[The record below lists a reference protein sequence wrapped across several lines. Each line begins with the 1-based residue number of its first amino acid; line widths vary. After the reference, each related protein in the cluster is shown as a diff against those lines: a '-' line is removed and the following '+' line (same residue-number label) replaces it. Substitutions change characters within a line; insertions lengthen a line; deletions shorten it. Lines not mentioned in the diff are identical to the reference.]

1 MTFRSFVEP
10 WSQQKTA
17 YRYPI
22 SIFFIRGEKMI
33 KYSSSYINKKYIPNS
48 KDLVVAY
55 KVTPN
60 RGVDF
65 NNAAAGLAAESSI
78 GTWTKISTMN
88 KRIASKLKPSVFYA
102 NKKTGTVKI
111 AYNQDLFEQGNM
123 SQILSSIAGNVYGL
137 KEISKLRLLD
147 ITFPKDIVKSF
158 PGPKFGIDGIRKITK
173 VKKRPLIGTI
183 VKPKLG
189 LTAKQ
194 HAQVA
199 YDAWIGGLD
208 IVKDDENLSSMT
220 FNKFKERIKLTLKAR
235 AKAEKET
242 GEIKIYMPNITAET
256 FEMIKRAEYVKSQG
270 GRYLMIDVLTTGFA
284 AVHTIRNQNP
294 NLVIHAHRAMHGAL
308 TRQEDSGMTMLS
320 LAKIFRLL
328 GVDQL
333 HIGTAGIGKMH
344 GKKDEELAIE
354 DEIED
359 DYIKET
365 KYSLKQN
372 WYNKKPVLAVA
383 SGGLHPGMIPAV
395 MKAMGNDIVMQ
406 FGGGVHWHPK
416 GTKYGAMAARQ
427 ALEATL
433 KGIKLE
439 KAEGKELSEAVKK
452 FGVRYK

>member
-1 MTFRSFVEP
+1 
-10 WSQQKTA
+10 
-17 YRYPI
+17 
-22 SIFFIRGEKMI
+22 MI
-33 KYSSSYINKKYIPNS
+33 KYSQSYINKNYKPAS

-55 KVTPN
+55 KVTPGKN
-60 RGVDF
+60 VDF
-65 NNAAAGLAAESSI
+65 SNAAAGLAAESSI

-88 KRIASKLKPSVFYA
+88 KRIASKLKPSVFYL

-111 AYNQDLFEQGNM
+111 AYHQDLFEQGNM

-158 PGPKFGIDGIRKITK
+158 PGPKFGIDGVRKITK
-173 VKKRPLIGTI
+173 IKKRPLIGTI

-194 HAQVA
+194 HSQVA

-208 IVKDDENLSSMT
+208 VVKDDENLSSMS
-220 FNKFKERIKLTLKAR
+220 FNKFKERMRLTLKACS
-235 AKAEKET
+235 KAEKET
-242 GEIKIYMPNITAET
+242 GEVKVYMPNITAET
-256 FEMIKRAEYVKSQG
+256 FEMVKRADYVKSLG
-270 GRYLMIDVLTTGFA
+270 GKYMMIDVLTTGFA
-284 AVHTIRNQNP
+284 AVHSMRRMNDDLK
-294 NLVIHAHRAMHGAL
+294 LVIHGHRAMHGAL
-308 TRQEDSGMTMLS
+308 TRQDDSGMTMLS

-359 DYIKET
+359 DYISET

-372 WYNKKPVLAVA
+372 WYNKKPTLAVA

-395 MKAMGNDIVMQ
+395 MNAMGNDIVIQ

-427 ALEATL
+427 ALEATM

-439 KAEGKELSEAVKK
+439 QYAKDYKELKEAIDK